1 MKLSFCK
8 GGDNML
14 ERPDLE
20 DARKENEPLGQ
31 CEWCCGEIDS
41 WEDYYD
47 IDGVLVH
54 EDCVLSYLRQYK
66 KYA

>member
-1 MKLSFCK
+1 
-8 GGDNML
+8 ML

-54 EDCVLSYLRQYK
+54 DDCVLNYLRQYK